1 MSANNDGVNDEFV
14 IAGIN
19 LFPNNT
25 LYIYDVR
32 GLEVYKQ
39 INYGENGELFKGIS
53 NFNGSELPNGVY
65 YFLLEYKD
73 TDGSIKTK
81 TGFIQLLRWWKN
93 ISLYYYFH

>member
-39 INYGENGELFKGIS
+39 INYGESGELFKGFS
-53 NFNGSELPNGVY
+53 NLNGSELPNGVY

-73 TDGSIKTK
+73 TDGAIKTK

-93 ISLYYYFH
+93 ISFYYFYH